1 MSGLPLLAFAFVLSG
16 DAQVAAGTGEG
27 SRFRFDAW
35 RCQNEV
41 HSRWRSGDGR
51 VVAEE
56 ELAFEGER
64 WVRYRLQ
71 RPTIA
76 QDVVATRE
84 GDTLRLVIRNGESR
98 KQITLAT
105 TQTVLAGPLM
115 VDHLAEKLP
124 RLRAGKSVEFDYPVP
139 DHGMVLR
146 LRATLEGGARTAESR
161 VRVEAASL
169 LMRAFVPNTKLVFND
184 SGVLRSMTGRLLPQ
198 LGDVTKPK
206 SLDGVLRVTTVNIS
220 GEASSM
226 QSTCNRPTLS

>member
-1 MSGLPLLAFAFVLSG
+1 VSGLPLLAFAFVLSG
-16 DAQVAAGTGEG
+16 DAQVAAGTGEE

-35 RCQNEV
+35 RCQSEV

-71 RPTIA
+71 RSTIA

-105 TQTVLAGPLM
+105 TQTVLAGPLL

-124 RLRAGKSVEFDYPVP
+124 RLRAGKSVEFDYLVP

-146 LRATLEGGARTAESR
+146 LRATLEGGARSAESR

-169 LMRAFVPNTKLVFND
+169 LMRAFVPNTKLVFDD

-206 SLDGVLRVTTVNIS
+206 SLDGVLRVRAVNVS
-220 GEASSM
+220 GETSSM

>member
-16 DAQVAAGTGEG
+16 DAQVAAGTGEE

-35 RCQNEV
+35 RCQSEV

-71 RPTIA
+71 RSTIA

-105 TQTVLAGPLM
+105 TQTVLAGPLL

-124 RLRAGKSVEFDYPVP
+124 RLRAGKSVEFDYLVP

-146 LRATLEGGARTAESR
+146 LRATLEGGARSAESR

-169 LMRAFVPNTKLVFND
+169 LMRAFVPNTKLVFDD

-206 SLDGVLRVTTVNIS
+206 SLDGVLRVRAVNVS
-220 GEASSM
+220 GETSSM

>member
-16 DAQVAAGTGEG
+16 DAQVAAGTGEE

-35 RCQNEV
+35 RCQSEV

-56 ELAFEGER
+56 ELAFDGER

-71 RPTIA
+71 RSTIA

-105 TQTVLAGPLM
+105 TQTVLAGPLL

-124 RLRAGKSVEFDYPVP
+124 RLRAGKSVEFDYLVP

-146 LRATLEGGARTAESR
+146 LRATLEGGARSAESR

-169 LMRAFVPNTKLVFND
+169 LMRAFVPNTKLVFDD

-206 SLDGVLRVTTVNIS
+206 SLDGVLRVRAVNVS
-220 GEASSM
+220 GETSSM

>member
-1 MSGLPLLAFAFVLSG
+1 LAFVLSG
-16 DAQVAAGTGEG
+16 DAQVAAGAGEG
-27 SRFRFDAW
+27 PRFRVDAW

-41 HSRWRSGDGR
+41 HSRWRGGDGR

-71 RPTIA
+71 RPTVA

-84 GDTLRLVIRNGESR
+84 GETLRLVIRSGESR

-105 TQTVLAGPLM
+105 TQTVLAGPML
-115 VDHLAEKLP
+115 VDHLSEKLP
-124 RLRAGKSVEFDYPVP
+124 RLRAGKAVEFDYLVP
-139 DHGMVLR
+139 DHGLVLR
-146 LRATLEGGARTAESR
+146 LRATLEGSARTSESR

-169 LMRAFVPNTKLVFND
+169 LMRPFVPNTKLVFDD
-184 SGVLRSMTGRLLPQ
+184 SGVLRLMSGRLLPQ

-206 SLDGVLRVTTVNIS
+206 SLDGVLRVKTVNVS
-220 GEASSM
+220 GDPSSM
-226 QSTCNRPTLS
+226 QSTCNRPAVS

>member
-1 MSGLPLLAFAFVLSG
+1 MSGLPLLALAFVLSG
-16 DAQVAAGTGEG
+16 DAQVVAGAGEG
-27 SRFRFDAW
+27 PRFRVDAW

-41 HSRWRSGDGR
+41 HSRWRGGDGR

-71 RPTIA
+71 RPTVA

-84 GDTLRLVIRNGESR
+84 GESLRLVIRNGESR

-105 TQTVLAGPLM
+105 TQTVLAGPML
-115 VDHLAEKLP
+115 VDHLSEKLP
-124 RLRAGKSVEFDYPVP
+124 RLRAGKAVEFDYLVP
-139 DHGMVLR
+139 DHGLVLR
-146 LRATLEGGARTAESR
+146 LRATLEGSARTSESR

-169 LMRAFVPNTKLVFND
+169 LMRPFVPNTKLVFDD
-184 SGVLRSMTGRLLPQ
+184 SGVLRLMSGRLLPQ

-206 SLDGVLRVTTVNIS
+206 SLDGVLRVKTVNVS
-220 GEASSM
+220 GDPSSM
-226 QSTCNRPTLS
+226 QSTCNRPAVS

>member
-1 MSGLPLLAFAFVLSG
+1 LAFVLSG
-16 DAQVAAGTGEG
+16 DAQVAAGAGEG
-27 SRFRFDAW
+27 PRFRVDAW

-41 HSRWRSGDGR
+41 HSRWRGGDGR

-71 RPTIA
+71 RPTVA

-84 GDTLRLVIRNGESR
+84 GESLRLVIRNGESR

-105 TQTVLAGPLM
+105 TQTVLAGPML
-115 VDHLAEKLP
+115 VDHLSEKLP
-124 RLRAGKSVEFDYPVP
+124 RLRAGKAVEFDYLVP
-139 DHGMVLR
+139 DHGLVLR
-146 LRATLEGGARTAESR
+146 LRATLEGSARTSESR

-169 LMRAFVPNTKLVFND
+169 LMRPFVPNTKLVFDD
-184 SGVLRSMTGRLLPQ
+184 SGVLRLMSGRLLPQ

-206 SLDGVLRVTTVNIS
+206 SLDGVLRVKTVNVS
-220 GEASSM
+220 GDPSSM
-226 QSTCNRPTLS
+226 QSTCNRPAVS

>member
-16 DAQVAAGTGEG
+16 DAQVAAGAGEG

-35 RCQNEV
+35 RCQSEV

-105 TQTVLAGPLM
+105 TQTVLAGPLL

-124 RLRAGKSVEFDYPVP
+124 RLRAGKSVEFDYLVP

-169 LMRAFVPNTKLVFND
+169 LMRAFVPNTKLVFDD

-206 SLDGVLRVTTVNIS
+206 SLDGVLRVRAVNVS
-220 GEASSM
+220 GETSSM

>member
-1 MSGLPLLAFAFVLSG
+1 MSGLPLLALAFVLSG
-16 DAQVAAGTGEG
+16 DAQVAAGAGEG
-27 SRFRFDAW
+27 PRFRVDAW

-41 HSRWRSGDGR
+41 HSRWRGGDGR

-71 RPTIA
+71 RPTVA

-84 GDTLRLVIRNGESR
+84 GETLRLVIRSGESR

-105 TQTVLAGPLM
+105 TQTVLAGPML
-115 VDHLAEKLP
+115 VDHLSEKLP
-124 RLRAGKSVEFDYPVP
+124 RLRAGKAVEFDYLVP
-139 DHGMVLR
+139 DHGLVLR
-146 LRATLEGGARTAESR
+146 LRATLEGGARTSESR

-169 LMRAFVPNTKLVFND
+169 LMRAFVPNTKLVFDD
-184 SGVLRSMTGRLLPQ
+184 SGVLRLMSGRLLPQ

-206 SLDGVLRVTTVNIS
+206 SLDGVLRVKTVNVS
-220 GEASSM
+220 GDPSSM
-226 QSTCNRPTLS
+226 QSTCNRPAVS

>member
-1 MSGLPLLAFAFVLSG
+1 MSGLPLLALAFVLSG
-16 DAQVAAGTGEG
+16 DAQVAAGAGEG
-27 SRFRFDAW
+27 PRFRVDAW

-41 HSRWRSGDGR
+41 HSRWRGGDGR

-71 RPTIA
+71 RPTVA

-84 GDTLRLVIRNGESR
+84 GETLRLVIRNGESR

-105 TQTVLAGPLM
+105 TQTVLAGPML
-115 VDHLAEKLP
+115 VDHLSEKLP
-124 RLRAGKSVEFDYPVP
+124 RLRAGKAVEFDYLVP
-139 DHGMVLR
+139 DHGLVLR
-146 LRATLEGGARTAESR
+146 LRATLEGSARTSESR

-169 LMRAFVPNTKLVFND
+169 LMRAFVPNTKLVFDD
-184 SGVLRSMTGRLLPQ
+184 SGVLRLMSGRLLPQ

-206 SLDGVLRVTTVNIS
+206 SLDGVLRVKTVNVS
-220 GEASSM
+220 GDPSSM
-226 QSTCNRPTLS
+226 QSTCNRPAVS

>member
-16 DAQVAAGTGEG
+16 DAQVAAGAGEG

-35 RCQNEV
+35 RCQSEV

-105 TQTVLAGPLM
+105 TQTVLAGPLL

-124 RLRAGKSVEFDYPVP
+124 RLRAGKSVEFDYLVP

-169 LMRAFVPNTKLVFND
+169 LMRAFVPNTKLVFDD

-206 SLDGVLRVTTVNIS
+206 SLDGVLRVRTVNVS
-220 GEASSM
+220 GETSSM

>member
-1 MSGLPLLAFAFVLSG
+1 MLSG
-16 DAQVAAGTGEG
+16 DAQVAAGAGEG

-41 HSRWRSGDGR
+41 HSRWRNGDGR

-56 ELAFEGER
+56 KLAFEGER

-84 GDTLRLVIRNGESR
+84 GNTLRLVIRNGESR
-98 KQITLAT
+98 KQVTLAT
-105 TQTVLAGPLM
+105 SHSVLAGPML
-115 VDHLAEKLP
+115 VDHLSDKLAT
-124 RLRAGKSVEFDYPVP
+124 LRGGKAVEFDYLVP

-146 LRATLEGGARTAESR
+146 LRATLDGSVRGTESR
-161 VRVEAASL
+161 VRVEAASI
-169 LMRAFVPNTKLVFND
+169 LMRAFVPNTKLVFDD

-220 GEASSM
+220 GDGSPM

>member
-1 MSGLPLLAFAFVLSG
+1 LAFVLSG
-16 DAQVAAGTGEG
+16 DAQVAAGAGEG
-27 SRFRFDAW
+27 PRFRVDAW

-41 HSRWRSGDGR
+41 HSRWRGGDGR

-71 RPTIA
+71 RPTVA

-84 GDTLRLVIRNGESR
+84 GETLRLVIRNGESR

-105 TQTVLAGPLM
+105 TQTVLAGPML
-115 VDHLAEKLP
+115 VDHLSEKLP
-124 RLRAGKSVEFDYPVP
+124 RLRAGKAVEFDYLVP
-139 DHGMVLR
+139 DHGLVLR
-146 LRATLEGGARTAESR
+146 LRATLEGSARTSESR

-169 LMRAFVPNTKLVFND
+169 LMRAFVPNTKLVFDD
-184 SGVLRSMTGRLLPQ
+184 SGVLRLMSGRLLPQ

-206 SLDGVLRVTTVNIS
+206 SLDGVLRVKTVNVS
-220 GEASSM
+220 GDPSSM
-226 QSTCNRPTLS
+226 QSTCNRPAVS

>member
-1 MSGLPLLAFAFVLSG
+1 MSGLPLLALAFVLSG
-16 DAQVAAGTGEG
+16 DAQVAAGAGEG
-27 SRFRFDAW
+27 PRFRVDAW

-41 HSRWRSGDGR
+41 HSRWRGGDGR

-71 RPTIA
+71 RPTVA

-84 GDTLRLVIRNGESR
+84 GEALRLVIRNGESR

-105 TQTVLAGPLM
+105 TQTVLAGPML
-115 VDHLAEKLP
+115 VDHLSEKLP
-124 RLRAGKSVEFDYPVP
+124 RLRAGKAVEFDYLVP
-139 DHGMVLR
+139 DHGLVLR
-146 LRATLEGGARTAESR
+146 LRATLEGSARTSESR

-169 LMRAFVPNTKLVFND
+169 LMRPFVPNTKLVFDD
-184 SGVLRSMTGRLLPQ
+184 SGVLRLMSGRLLPQ

-206 SLDGVLRVTTVNIS
+206 SLDGVLRVKTVNVS
-220 GEASSM
+220 GDPSSM
-226 QSTCNRPTLS
+226 QSTCNRPAVS

>member
-1 MSGLPLLAFAFVLSG
+1 VSGLPLLAFAFVLSG
-16 DAQVAAGTGEG
+16 DAQVAAGTGEE

-35 RCQNEV
+35 RCQSEV

-71 RPTIA
+71 RSTIA

-105 TQTVLAGPLM
+105 TQTVLAGPLL

-124 RLRAGKSVEFDYPVP
+124 RLRAGKSVEFDYLVP

-169 LMRAFVPNTKLVFND
+169 LMRAFVPNTKLVFDD

-206 SLDGVLRVTTVNIS
+206 SLDGVLRVRAVNVS
-220 GEASSM
+220 GETSSM

>member
-1 MSGLPLLAFAFVLSG
+1 VSGLAGLALAFVLSG
-16 DAQVAAGTGEG
+16 DAQVVAGAGDG
-27 SRFRFDAW
+27 ARFRFDAW

-41 HSRWRSGDGR
+41 RSRWRGGDGR

-71 RPTIA
+71 RPTVA

-84 GDTLRLVIRNGESR
+84 GESLRLVIRNGESR

-105 TQTVLAGPLM
+105 TQTVLAGPML
-115 VDHLAEKLP
+115 VDHLSEKLP
-124 RLRAGKSVEFDYPVP
+124 RLRAGKAVEFDYLVP
-139 DHGMVLR
+139 DHGLVLR
-146 LRATLEGGARTAESR
+146 LRATLEGSARTSESR

-169 LMRAFVPNTKLVFND
+169 LMRPFVPNTKLVFDD
-184 SGVLRSMTGRLLPQ
+184 SGVLRLMSGRLLPQ

-206 SLDGVLRVTTVNIS
+206 SLDGVLRVKTVNVS
-220 GEASSM
+220 GDPSSM
-226 QSTCNRPTLS
+226 QSTCNRPAVS